1 MEIFNSIMEFFDIK
15 AVDSLTNFAE
25 FVPWFVKVILAII
38 VVGVFIRCF
47 FSAMVEVSRGIR

>member
-1 MEIFNSIMEFFDIK
+1 MEIFNSIMEFFDIE